1 MDDPGN
7 RQHSETMKGH
17 AAAKAL
23 RKAGDE
29 RAAHAPQADA
39 EPAPCVEELRIEA
52 AEDRRADHLH
62 SDSEARLQLALE
74 AAGMA
79 TWDWDIVNDV
89 TEYSP
94 QGGQMLGLA
103 PGRAHPSY
111 KEFLAIVHTEDRCRF
126 EQTIE
131 QTLKDTDAYGLEF
144 RMIWPDGSV
153 HWIASK
159 GRVLRDATGA
169 PMRMIGVAL
178 DITERKEA
186 EQFRYHVLSRIVTA
200 QEEERRRVSRE
211 LHDQM
216 GQNLA
221 ALIVGLEGLKAN
233 VAASPAALDHLREL
247 QELAN
252 RLSQE
257 VHSLAW
263 ELRPPALD
271 DLGLHAALERYVE
284 QWSERSGV
292 IVDWHA
298 NGFTARRL
306 PSEVETTLYR
316 VVQEAL
322 TNVLKHAQASRV
334 SIILRIAAD
343 HVLAIV
349 EDNGKGFDA
358 EFTMRALDLHR
369 KLGLVGMRE
378 RVLLVNGTLNVE
390 SVPEQGT
397 AVYVRI
403 PISQG

>member
-1 MDDPGN
+1 MDDSGN
-7 RQHSETMKGH
+7 RQHSETIKNR
-17 AAAKAL
+17 APTKAL
-23 RKAGDE
+23 QNAGGE
-29 RAAHAPQADA
+29 MRA
-39 EPAPCVEELRIEA
+39 
-52 AEDRRADHLH
+52 RAGHLH

-74 AAGMA
+74 AVGMA
-79 TWDWDIVNDV
+79 TWDWDIVNDA
-89 TEYSP
+89 TDYSSRLAP
-94 QGGQMLGLA
+94 ILGLA
-103 PGRAHPSY
+103 PGLAHLSNQ
-111 KEFLAIVHTEDRCRF
+111 EFLAIVHPEDRRSF
-126 EQTIE
+126 EEAIE
-131 QTLKDTDAYGLEF
+131 QALQGTDEYGLEF
-144 RMIWPDGSV
+144 RVIWPDGSV

-159 GRVLRDATGA
+159 GLVLRDAAGT
-169 PMRMIGVAL
+169 PVRMIGVMI

-186 EQFRYHVLSRIVTA
+186 EQLRYQVLSRIVAA

-221 ALIVGLEGLKAN
+221 ALIVGLEALKAD
-233 VAASPAALDHLREL
+233 VAGPQAALDRLREL

-257 VHSLAW
+257 VHLLAW

-271 DLGLHAALERYVE
+271 DLGLHATLERYVE

-292 IVDWHA
+292 TVDWHA
-298 NGFTARRL
+298 DGFTARRL

-316 VVQEAL
+316 VIQEAL

-334 SIILRIAAD
+334 SIILRVAAD

-358 EFTMRALDLHR
+358 EFTMRAGDLHHQ
-369 KLGLVGMRE
+369 LGLVGMRE

-390 SVPEQGT
+390 SAAGRGT
-397 AVYVRI
+397 TMYVRI
-403 PISQG
+403 PLGQ

>member
-7 RQHSETMKGH
+7 HRHSETKKSH
-17 AAAKAL
+17 VPAKAL
-23 RKAGDE
+23 RKTGDE
-29 RAAHAPQADA
+29 RAEHAPQAGS
-39 EPAPCVEELRIEA
+39 APVPFVEQLRTEA
-52 AEDRRADHLH
+52 AEDRRADRLH
-62 SDSEARLQLALE
+62 SDSETRLQLVRE
-74 AAGMA
+74 AVGMA

-89 TEYSP
+89 IEYSA
-94 QGGQMLGLA
+94 QGEQMLGLA
-103 PGRAHPSY
+103 PERAHPNY

-126 EQTIE
+126 ERAIE
-131 QTLKDTDAYGLEF
+131 QALKETDAYGLEF
-144 RMIWPDGSV
+144 RVVWPDGSV

-169 PMRMIGVAL
+169 PLRMIGVAL
-178 DITERKEA
+178 DITERKDA
-186 EQFRYHVLSRIVTA
+186 EQLRYHVLSRIVAA

-233 VAASPAALDHLREL
+233 VAAAPAALDHLREL

-349 EDNGKGFDA
+349 EDNGQGFDA
-358 EFTMRALDLHR
+358 EFTMRALDLHH

-390 SVPEQGT
+390 SVPEHGT
-397 AVYVRI
+397 TVYVRI
-403 PISQG
+403 PVIHG

>member
-1 MDDPGN
+1 MDDPDKH
-7 RQHSETMKGH
+7 QHSETMKER
-17 AAAKAL
+17 APAKAL
-23 RKAGDE
+23 RKAVGE
-29 RAAHAPQADA
+29 RAPRASQTDA
-39 EPAPCVEELRIEA
+39 ETTPLVKELRA
-52 AEDRRADHLH
+52 GAVEDRRAGHLH
-62 SDSEARLQLALE
+62 SDNEARLQLALE
-74 AAGMA
+74 AVGMA

-94 QGGQMLGLA
+94 QGGQVLGLA
-103 PGRAHPSY
+103 PGRAQPNY
-111 KEFLAIVHTEDRCRF
+111 EEFLTIVHTEDRSRF
-126 EQTIE
+126 EQAVE
-131 QTLKDTDAYGLEF
+131 QALKDRDDYGLEF
-144 RMIWPDGSV
+144 RVVWPDGSI

-159 GRVLRDATGA
+159 ARVLRDATGA
-169 PMRMIGVAL
+169 AQRMIGVAL

-186 EQFRYHVLSRIVTA
+186 EQLRYHVLSRIVAA

-233 VAASPAALDHLREL
+233 VAAAPAALDHLREL

-292 IVDWHA
+292 IIDWHA

-316 VVQEAL
+316 VIQEAL
-322 TNVLKHAQASRV
+322 TNVLKHAQANRV
-334 SIILRIAAD
+334 SLILRIAAD

-358 EFTMRALDLHR
+358 EFTMRALDLHH

-390 SVPEQGT
+390 SVPEHGT
-397 AVYVRI
+397 TVYVRI
-403 PISQG
+403 PVSRG